1 IDDGSTDDTEGLMK
15 IYSQK
20 DSRIKFHRR
29 PKNYKAGGNGARNYG
44 FDISKGEYL
53 NWFDSDD
60 VMIPEKLS
68 LQVSRLINSNKI
80 ISISKAVM
88 FEKDI
93 HTIVSYHNKIKS
105 EDYFIDFLNQNLTV
119 LTQVPLIKR
128 EFIKN
133 NNIQLFNENLKAAQE
148 WEFFSRLFYV
158 TNHNDV
164 DIIDKETVY
173 IRKHQNSIT
182 RNSNFNREFEYYKAR

>member
-1 IDDGSTDDTEGLMK
+1 
-15 IYSQK
+15 
-20 DSRIKFHRR
+20 
-29 PKNYKAGGNGARNYG
+29 
-44 FDISKGEYL
+44 
-53 NWFDSDD
+53 
-60 VMIPEKLS
+60 
-68 LQVSRLINSNKI
+68 
-80 ISISKAVM
+80 
-88 FEKDI
+88 
-93 HTIVSYHNKIKS
+93 
-105 EDYFIDFLNQNLTV
+105 V

-182 RNSNFNREFEYYKAR
+182 RNSNFNREFEYYKARAYIKEFLLYRGDKRYQKFFNDY